1 MQQGNCEPHKARV
14 LVFREECTI
23 AVVVTLQP
31 LERLDDEQLVD
42 LRRFLEHRVA
52 QLVEEWDS

>member
-14 LVFREECTI
+14 MVFREESTI

-31 LERLDDEQLVD
+31 LARLEDEELVD
-42 LRRFLEHRVA
+42 LRRFLEHRVS